1 MANDVS
7 YFVALLAGVLS
18 FFSPCI
24 LPLIPAY
31 IMYIA
36 GISVEGEEKSKMG
49 VVVSRTL
56 AFIAGFTVVFLIMGA
71 SASAIGR
78 LFIRNREIITQI
90 SAVIIVI
97 FGLQLLGVLKIGYLS
112 KVVKPRGPKSTGSI
126 LSSFLMGVA
135 FSAGWTPCFG
145 PVLASI
151 LFYAS
156 TSATVNKGIIL
167 LGIYSIGMGIP
178 FLLTA
183 IFLSKATKLLG
194 RVEKHGELVT
204 KIAGAILVLFGLLMF
219 FNKIV
224 DISRFLLQYI
234 NG

>member
-7 YFVALLAGVLS
+7 YFVALFAGILS

-49 VVVSRTL
+49 VVITRTL

-97 FGLQLLGVLKIGYLS
+97 FGLQLLGVLKIGYLG
-112 KVVKPRGPKSTGSI
+112 KVVKPRGPKSTGSV

-151 LFYAS
+151 LFYAG
-156 TSATVNKGIIL
+156 TSATINKGILL
-167 LGIYSIGMGIP
+167 LGVYSIGMGIP

-183 IFLSKATKLLG
+183 VFLSKATKLLG
-194 RVEKHGELVT
+194 RVEKHGELIT
-204 KIAGAILVLFGLLMF
+204 KISGAILVIFGLLMF

>member
-7 YFVALLAGVLS
+7 YFVALLAGILS

-36 GISVEGEEKSKMG
+36 GISIEGEEKSKMG

-194 RVEKHGELVT
+194 KVEKHGELVT
-204 KIAGAILVLFGLLMF
+204 KISGAILVLFGLLMF

-224 DISRFLLQYI
+224 DISRFLLQFI